1 MALAPKCKS
10 FLLFLFF
17 GFNLFF
23 LPFLL
28 RLHEYGLPLIK
39 SAYTVTVSASARVLH
54 TRACVC
60 MYVCMYVCVPARAMT
75 IYVYRAHGRTKYSP
89 AKCFCYESCPVFCHS
104 CIHFDARMSATSRA
118 ERAIK
123 ETTLVQEVCVHSLL
137 AEIGENLLHRLA
149 VSFTHRPTC

>member
-10 FLLFLFF
+10 FLLILFF

-39 SAYTVTVSASARVLH
+39 IACTVTVSASARVLR
-54 TRACVC
+54 TRTCVC
-60 MYVCMYVCVPARAMT
+60 MYVCVCARARDDN
-75 IYVYRAHGRTKYSP
+75 ICPSRTWTNKYSP

-104 CIHFDARMSATSRA
+104 CIHFDARMSAASRT

-123 ETTLVQEVCVHSLL
+123 ETALVQEVCMHTLL

-149 VSFTHRPTC
+149 VSFSHRPTC